1 MAGVKGF
8 YGKRTQHHVL
18 PGAVNQ
24 IQDDDPQ
31 PVDAFLTGPPTGGEG
46 SGWGNEDNKILNET
60 GLTEKIAWEVEV
72 FNIRNDRIERMS
84 FDNEDNYVEP
94 PPAKKQKKKKRK
106 KKLKNGR

>member
-18 PGAVNQ
+18 PGVVNQ
-24 IQDDDPQ
+24 IQDDDPR